1 MASALQSEMQQF
13 GSEIGQA
20 TLSVAGGV
28 MAVATS
34 RSVEEF
40 GARQLALGEA
50 MIVAALSWYQVF
62 GRAAE
67 VAEQGLRPILRQVT
81 DNAERLG

>member
-1 MASALQSEMQQF
+1 LTAASS
-13 GSEIGQA
+13 
-20 TLSVAGGV
+20 V
-28 MAVATS
+28 MALATS
-34 RSVEEF
+34 RSAEEF

-50 MIVAALSWYQVF
+50 MIGAALCWYQVF